1 MKIFNIVTFRILL
14 GYIYIVT
21 ILYTVNDYN
30 ILGFLEKHKFELI
43 SMYQYMAM

>member
-21 ILYTVNDYN
+21 ILYAVNDYN
-30 ILGFLEKHKFELI
+30 ILGFLEKYEFELI
-43 SMYQYMAM
+43 SMYQDMTM